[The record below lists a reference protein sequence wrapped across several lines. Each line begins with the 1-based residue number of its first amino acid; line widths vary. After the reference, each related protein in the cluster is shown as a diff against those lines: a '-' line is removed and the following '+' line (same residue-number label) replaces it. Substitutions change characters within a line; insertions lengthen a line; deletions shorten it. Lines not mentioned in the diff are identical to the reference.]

1 MNKKKTYILSVITL
15 LWTGFI
21 FSMSLKVGEE
31 SGQLSGGMLNIILD
45 IISPLWE
52 NIFGPITADGIE
64 IFHYLIRK
72 AAHFTEFLIL
82 AVFAYLLV
90 LNFEKLKF
98 KWLAALG
105 YCTLIA
111 SLDETLQ
118 LFVEGRAGA
127 VSDVCIDF
135 CGAFTGIMLVALFLK
150 IRGNFNGK
158 GNRKLK
164 EK

>member
-1 MNKKKTYILSVITL
+1 MNKKRTYILSVLTL

-31 SGQLSGGMLNIILD
+31 SGQLSGGILNIILD

-64 IFHYLIRK
+64 FFHYLIRK

-82 AVFAYLLV
+82 GVLTYLLS
-90 LNFEKLKF
+90 LNFEKLRL

-105 YCTLIA
+105 YGALIA

-127 VSDVCIDF
+127 VFDVCIDIS
-135 CGAFTGIMLVALFLK
+135 GAFTGIMLVALFLK

-158 GNRKLK
+158 GNRKFK

>member
-1 MNKKKTYILSVITL
+1 MNKKKMYILSVMTL

-21 FSMSLKVGEE
+21 FSMSLRVGEE
-31 SGQLSGGMLNIILD
+31 SGQLSGGILNIILD

-52 NIFGPITADGIE
+52 NIFGPITDDGID

-82 AVFAYLLV
+82 GVLTYLLI
-90 LNFEKLKF
+90 LNFQKLKF

-105 YCTLIA
+105 YGTLIA

-118 LFVEGRAGA
+118 LFVEGRAGSA
-127 VSDVCIDF
+127 FDVCIDF
-135 CGAFTGIMLVALFLK
+135 CGAFTGIMLVALFFK
-150 IRGNFNGK
+150 IRGKFNGK
-158 GNRKLK
+158 GNRKFK

>member
-1 MNKKKTYILSVITL
+1 MNKKRTYILSVMTL

-31 SGQLSGGMLNIILD
+31 SGQLSGGILNIILD

-52 NIFGPITADGIE
+52 NIFGPITAEGIE
-64 IFHYLIRK
+64 FFHHLIRK

-82 AVFAYLLV
+82 GVLTYLLS

-98 KWLAALG
+98 KWLTALG
-105 YCTLIA
+105 YGTLIA

-127 VSDVCIDF
+127 VFDVCIDF
-135 CGAFTGIMLVALFLK
+135 CGAFTGIMLVALFIK
-150 IRGNFNGK
+150 IRGNFYGK